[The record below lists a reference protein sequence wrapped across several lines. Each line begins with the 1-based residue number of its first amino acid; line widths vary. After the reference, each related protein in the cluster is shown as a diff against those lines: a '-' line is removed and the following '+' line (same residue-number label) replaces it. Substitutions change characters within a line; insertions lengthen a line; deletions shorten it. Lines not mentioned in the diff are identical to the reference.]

1 MTKETQNHVM
11 TRTMEL
17 KTRNKLICS
26 PLLLKSGAD
35 FGGTDLDITER
46 IFTDVF
52 KRFHFQL
59 IIITSSF
66 NNTSKH
72 SNYII

>member
-1 MTKETQNHVM
+1 MTNETQNHVM

-35 FGGTDLDITER
+35 FGGTDLDIAER
-46 IFTDVF
+46 IFTDIKFDRDRQKECDVRDT
-52 KRFHFQL
+52 KKMEE
-59 IIITSSF
+59 IA
-66 NNTSKH
+66 
-72 SNYII
+72 

>member
-1 MTKETQNHVM
+1 MTNETQNHVM

-35 FGGTDLDITER
+35 FGGTDLDIAER
-46 IFTDVF
+46 IFTDIKFDRAMQKECDVRDL
-52 KRFHFQL
+52 K
-59 IIITSSF
+59 
-66 NNTSKH
+66 
-72 SNYII
+72 

>member
-1 MTKETQNHVM
+1 MTEETQNHVM

-35 FGGTDLDITER
+35 FGGTDLDIVAR
-46 IFTDVF
+46 IFTDIKFDRDRQKECDVRDT
-52 KRFHFQL
+52 KKMEE
-59 IIITSSF
+59 TA
-66 NNTSKH
+66 
-72 SNYII
+72 